1 MKSTIDKCQNQ
12 KNKFMSKTIKSSF
25 TVAAVLIAL
34 GGVAGNSN
42 NTNNS
47 AEKIIQTKIHIGQ
60 TVYGTD
66 NKVEILFT
74 TNEKGEVNFA
84 LAKTENKNLKKEIE
98 KQFQT
103 LHFTQLKKDAVNS
116 VILNFKTN

>member
-1 MKSTIDKCQNQ
+1 MKS
-12 KNKFMSKTIKSSF
+12 IKSYL
-25 TVAAVLIAL
+25 TIATALIAF
-34 GGVAGNSN
+34 GGFAGNN
-42 NTNNS
+42 NNANSS
-47 AEKIIQTKIHIGQ
+47 AEKVIQTKIHIGQ

-84 LAKTENKNLKKEIE
+84 LAKTENQNLKKEIE

-116 VILNFKTN
+116 VTLNFKTN